1 MLQRRRVLFTRHQKM
16 ALWCVTTLERTR
28 VAKSSVNRV
37 LTLCSLLPLPIT
49 ALVEYGNISL
59 SVRSIPG
66 YHGQTAQVSAMN
78 F

>member
-16 ALWCVTTLERTR
+16 VLWCATTLERTR
-28 VAKSSVNRV
+28 VAQSSVKRI

-49 ALVEYGNISL
+49 AMVEFGNISQ
-59 SVRSIPG
+59 SVRTIPG

>member
-16 ALWCVTTLERTR
+16 VLWRATTLERTR
-28 VAKSSVNRV
+28 VAKSSVKWV

-49 ALVEYGNISL
+49 AMVGFGNISQ
-59 SVRSIPG
+59 SFRTMPD